1 MRAIVV
7 MFDTLNRRFLPPYG
21 CDWTH
26 APNFARLARRT
37 ATFDNSY
44 VCSMPCM
51 PARREFHTA
60 RPNFLHR
67 SWGPMEPFDD
77 SVPAMLRDQ
86 GVSTHLISDHYHYWE
101 AGGCTYHTLYNTWE
115 FMRGQEGDP
124 WKGQVA
130 RPSRPDAVGQNAFT
144 DRWHDQDRINRAFIR
159 NEEDFPQAR
168 TFNTGIDFIRRNAAE
183 DNWLLHVETFD
194 PHEPY
199 YSPRK
204 YKDLYAEHYDAYRGA
219 LFDWPDYAPVKETPE
234 EVAHVR
240 HEYASLLSMCDAKLG
255 DVMDVMDEHD
265 MWKDTMLIVWTD
277 HGFMLSEHDFW
288 GKCWQPFYNEIAHT
302 PFFVWD
308 PRCQVAGER
317 RDALVQPALDLGPTL
332 LRLFGLDPT
341 DDMLGADLAQ
351 TVATDAAVRD
361 AGVYGLHGH
370 HVNVTDGR
378 YVYMR
383 APAQPENAP
392 LFEYTLMPTHMR
404 APFAVDELQAGVALT
419 EPLSFTKG
427 CPVLRIPGRA
437 WTQPFRWPTMLFD
450 LAEDPAQQHP
460 IEDAKLEQR
469 MIDILIAQMQR
480 CDAPPEQYQRL
491 GLDAPTA

>member
-1 MRAIVV
+1 
-7 MFDTLNRRFLPPYG
+7 
-21 CDWTH
+21 
-26 APNFARLARRT
+26 
-37 ATFDNSY
+37 
-44 VCSMPCM
+44 
-51 PARREFHTA
+51 
-60 RPNFLHR
+60 
-67 SWGPMEPFDD
+67 
-77 SVPAMLRDQ
+77 
-86 GVSTHLISDHYHYWE
+86 
-101 AGGCTYHTLYNTWE
+101 
-115 FMRGQEGDP
+115 
-124 WKGQVA
+124 
-130 RPSRPDAVGQNAFT
+130 
-144 DRWHDQDRINRAFIR
+144 
-159 NEEDFPQAR
+159 
-168 TFNTGIDFIRRNAAE
+168 
-183 DNWLLHVETFD
+183 
-194 PHEPY
+194 
-199 YSPRK
+199 
-204 YKDLYAEHYDAYRGA
+204 
-219 LFDWPDYAPVKETPE
+219 
-234 EVAHVR
+234 
-240 HEYASLLSMCDAKLG
+240 
-255 DVMDVMDEHD
+255 MDVMDELD

-308 PRCQVAGER
+308 PRCRVAGER

-361 AGVYGLHGH
+361 AGIYGLHGH

-437 WTQPFRWPTMLFD
+437 WAQPFRWPTLLFD